1 MKSVRSFFLS
11 MLMLF
16 FAPQL
21 FAQSKKTQIVVGIV
35 VDQMRFDYL
44 FRYEKLYGENG
55 FKRLLR
61 EGYSFENTHYNY
73 FPTVTGCGHA
83 SIYTGT
89 TPAYH
94 GIVGNEWYSH
104 EEEREVYCAEDAS
117 VKSLP
122 DGSTNGFR
130 SPKNLQCP
138 TITDELRYAS
148 PASKVIGLSVKDR
161 GAILPAGHAAN
172 WAFWYDN
179 KSGNFIS
186 STFYGTKLPEWL
198 NKFNTEHRPDKI
210 LSKGWEL
217 LHPKSKYS
225 SFVFDSNP
233 YEIPIVKNGKTS
245 FPHTF
250 DAKDSLINKYFVFT
264 PFANS
269 TLTDLAIK
277 TIKEEKLGKRGETDF
292 LALSYSSPDIIGHYF
307 STHSLELADCYAR
320 LDKDLEK
327 MLNFLDTEYG
337 SGNYLVFLT
346 ADHAVAENPRYLR
359 ENFKADANAISSPKI
374 AQVVDS
380 ALSIKFGKSN
390 WVAYS
395 GGEQVYF
402 NQKTLAEKNMSSE
415 TVAEEAKKAL
425 MQLDGVFNVYSL
437 KDLSDKSC
445 ADKTAKMAFLAA
457 HPKLRSD
464 LYVVL
469 KPQWLNGN
477 ELGTTHGSP
486 FAYDTHVPLIFFGG
500 EIPKGK
506 KTVRRVEIT
515 DIAPTLAL
523 LLRLQMPACTIGEAI
538 SEVFEQK

>member
-1 MKSVRSFFLS
+1 MKKTKQTFFLS
-11 MLMLF
+11 LLLCF
-16 FAPQL
+16 FSLHL
-21 FAQSKKTQIVVGIV
+21 FAQQKKTQIVVGVV

-89 TPAYH
+89 TPVNH
-94 GIVGNEWYSH
+94 GIVGNDWYSQA
-104 EEEREVYCAEDAS
+104 EEREVYCAEDAS

-122 DGSTNGFR
+122 DGNQNGFR

-161 GAILPAGHAAN
+161 SAILPAGHAAN

-186 STFYGTKLPEWL
+186 STFYGSKLPEWL
-198 NKFNTEHRPDKI
+198 NKFNAEHRPEKI
-210 LSKGWEL
+210 LTKGWEL
-217 LHPKSKYS
+217 LHQKSKYS
-225 SFVFDSNP
+225 SFVFDNNP
-233 YEIPIVKNGKTS
+233 YEIPIVKNGKTT
-245 FPHTF
+245 FPYTF
-250 DAKDSLINKYFVFT
+250 DVKDSLINKYFIFT

-277 TIKEEKLGKRGETDF
+277 TMKEEKLGKRGETDF
-292 LALSYSSPDIIGHYF
+292 LALSYSSTDLIGHYF

-327 MLNFLDTEYG
+327 MLNFLDSEYG
-337 SGNYLVFLT
+337 KGNYLIFLT

-359 ENFKADANAISSPKI
+359 ENFKADASAISDNKI
-374 AQVVDS
+374 KQVVDS
-380 ALSIKFGKSN
+380 ALSIQFGKAN

-395 GGEQVYF
+395 SGEQVYF
-402 NQKTLAEKNMSSE
+402 NKKTIEEKNMTTES
-415 TVAEEAKKAL
+415 VAAAAQKAL
-425 MQLDGVFNVYSL
+425 MQVNGIFNIYTI

-445 ADKTAKMAFLAA
+445 SDKIAKMAFMAA
-457 HPKLRSD
+457 HPHLRSD

-506 KTVRRVEIT
+506 KSVRRIEIT

-523 LLRLQMPACTIGEAI
+523 LLHLQIPACTTGEVI
-538 SEVFEQK
+538 SEVFE